1 MKSDSQTNAQEY
13 IKKDTSTIADWLSAA
28 RPRTLPLALASI
40 FMGSFLAA
48 SVNKFDWLIF
58 TFCCLTTIALQ
69 VLSNFANDYGDTEN
83 GADLAGRVGP
93 QRAVQTGAITPK
105 QMMKGII
112 NLAIIC
118 LIFGIS
124 LLYFSFKNES
134 WNVFFGFLGLG
145 LVSMLAAY
153 TYTAGKKPYGYAG
166 LGDISVLIFFGLVG
180 VLGSN
185 YLFTKS
191 FDLMNT
197 LPALSCGFFATA
209 VLNINNIRDIESDTR
224 AGKKTI
230 PARLGK
236 EKAVIYHWILLI
248 SGMASIVIF
257 SFLKGEKHFYYIIC
271 FPLFFI
277 NGIKVSRLPNPDP
290 MLKQMALSTLVFVLL
305 FGVVQLL
312 NMYKIIV

>member
-1 MKSDSQTNAQEY
+1 MKH
-13 IKKDTSTIADWLSAA
+13 WLSAA

-40 FMGSFLAA
+40 FMGGFLAA
-48 SVNKFDWLIF
+48 SVGKFDWLIF
-58 TFCCLTTIALQ
+58 TLCCLTTIALQ
-69 VLSNFANDYGDTEN
+69 VLSNFANDYGDTQN

-93 QRAVQTGAITPK
+93 ERAVQSGAITPK
-105 QMMKGII
+105 QMLNGII
-112 NLAIIC
+112 FMVVLC
-118 LIFGIS
+118 LVLGIS
-124 LLYFSFKNES
+124 LLYFAFKDASKND
-134 WNVFFGFLGLG
+134 FLGFLGLG
-145 LVSMLAAY
+145 LISMLAAY

-166 LGDISVLIFFGLVG
+166 LGDVSVFIFFGLVG

-191 FDLMNT
+191 FSWLNV
-197 LPALSCGFFATA
+197 LPAFSCGLFATG

-236 EKAVIYHWILLI
+236 PKAIIYHWFLLSFGMI
-248 SGMASIVIF
+248 SMLIF
-257 SFLKGEKHFYYIIC
+257 SYLQAASNYYYIIC

-290 MLKQMALSTLVFVLL
+290 MLKQMALSTLVFVLSFGLSQIL
-305 FGVVQLL
+305 F
-312 NMYKIIV
+312 